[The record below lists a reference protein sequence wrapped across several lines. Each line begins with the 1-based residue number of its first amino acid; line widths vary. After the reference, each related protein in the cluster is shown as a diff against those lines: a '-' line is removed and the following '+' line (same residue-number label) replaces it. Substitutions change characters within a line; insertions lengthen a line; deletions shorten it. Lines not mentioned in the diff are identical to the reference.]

1 MSTFIDMKLD
11 KQMKTT
17 TAQTIIEPIK
27 DNKGL
32 QIIFAAIIAADY
44 PVTFQL
50 GEDNQ
55 DQIYP
60 LFYQKDMEKF
70 IQKIPNMFV
79 FAGDYPHFAITTQA
93 GVSSFTEK
101 LQDFMLEDVD
111 NSKCIV
117 MPLTEFLNHTEQ
129 TNDLNPVSFVKTLVL
144 ESSNAISNQFF
155 WQNFDDETEWTAVK
169 NPDMDFKYITALSK
183 RIHALCELLDLIKNN
198 QNVKSE
204 DLTSFIEKH
213 WMINEQ

>member
-1 MSTFIDMKLD
+1 MSTFIDMDLD

-32 QIIFAAIIAADY
+32 QIMLAAIIAGDY

-60 LFYQKDMEKF
+60 MFYQQDMEKF
-70 IQKIPNMFV
+70 IQEIPNLFV

-93 GVSSFTEK
+93 GIPNFTEK
-101 LQDFMLEDVD
+101 LQDFMLEEVD
-111 NSKCIV
+111 NSKCCSQLII
-117 MPLTEFLNHTEQ
+117 Q
-129 TNDLNPVSFVKTLVL
+129 
-144 ESSNAISNQFF
+144 
-155 WQNFDDETEWTAVK
+155 
-169 NPDMDFKYITALSK
+169 YI
-183 RIHALCELLDLIKNN
+183 I
-198 QNVKSE
+198 
-204 DLTSFIEKH
+204 
-213 WMINEQ
+213 

>member
-1 MSTFIDMKLD
+1 MELD
-11 KQMKTT
+11 KQMNT
-17 TAQTIIEPIK
+17 TAQTIIESIK

-55 DQIYP
+55 SQIYP
-60 LFYQKDMEKF
+60 MIYQQGMEKF
-70 IQKIPNMFV
+70 IQEIPNLFV

-93 GVSSFTEK
+93 GIPSFTEK
-101 LQDFMLEDVD
+101 LQDFMLEEVD

-155 WQNFDDETEWTAVK
+155 WQQFDDETEWTAIK
-169 NPDMDFKYITALSK
+169 NPDMDWKYIATLSK
-183 RIHALCELLDLIKNN
+183 RIQALCELLDLIKNN
-198 QNVKSE
+198 E
-204 DLTSFIEKH
+204 DLKSLDLIPFIEKH
-213 WMINEQ
+213 WMMEHY

>member
-1 MSTFIDMKLD
+1 MKN
-11 KQMKTT
+11 T
-17 TAQTIIEPIK
+17 TAKTIIEHIK

-32 QIIFAAIIAADY
+32 QIMLAAIIAGDY

-50 GEDNQ
+50 GEGNQ

-60 LFYQKDMEKF
+60 LFYQQDMDKF
-70 IQKIPNMFV
+70 IQEIPNLFV

-93 GVSSFTEK
+93 GIPNFTEK
-101 LQDFMLEDVD
+101 LQDFMLEEVD

-155 WQNFDDETEWTAVK
+155 WQKFDDETEWTAVK

-198 QNVKSE
+198 E

-213 WMINEQ
+213 WMMKQKLNNK